1 MRNVKFYLRGHARSD
16 IAQIRKYT
24 LEVWGEDQWLL
35 YKRELIQT
43 LQSLANNRN
52 SRVRFDDVS
61 GNAFRFPLRDYVAYY
76 LKRKNDVVFVGVLS
90 NSMSPEIHLVRKQ
103 HITSELEP

>member
-24 LEVWGEDQWLL
+24 LEVW
-35 YKRELIQT
+35 
-43 LQSLANNRN
+43 
-52 SRVRFDDVS
+52 